1 MTTQEIATRLHELCL
16 KGDFETAQ
24 NELFATDAT
33 STEKNREGKYE
44 TITGVEAIKEK
55 GVQFRNMIEEHHGGT
70 QGEAKIFGNHI
81 FLEMGLDVTIK
92 GMGRMNMNEMCQY
105 EVKDGK
111 IISERFFY

>member
-16 KGDFETAQ
+16 KGAFETAQ

-44 TITGVEAIKEK
+44 IVTGLEAIKEK
-55 GVQFRNMIEEHHGGT
+55 GINFRSLIEEHHGGS
-70 QGEAKIFGNHI
+70 QGEVKVIGNNI
-81 FLEMGLDVTIK
+81 FLEMGMDVTMK
-92 GMGRMNMNEMCQY
+92 GMGRMNMNEMCHY

-111 IISERFFY
+111 IISEQFFY